1 MIMQYVDTRHT
12 SPVLVERQRLWA
24 AGRELLRADRS
35 RAERVEGARM
45 VIQALALPPG
55 VELDESLCRRAG
67 IPLDLL
73 RELRDSALAHAA

>member
-1 MIMQYVDTRHT
+1 MQYVDTRRP
-12 SPVLVERQRLWA
+12 SPVLVERQRLWDV
-24 AGRELLRADRS
+24 GRELLQAEHT
-35 RAERVEGARM
+35 RAERVEGARL

-73 RELRDSALAHAA
+73 RDLRELSLAHAA